1 MDSQSLTL
9 IATIISTPVV
19 MRLAEGWLN
28 SRNTNASTSAA
39 RLDKLEAQLNA
50 ERVKTEETQ
59 AKLFDIAV
67 KHEGL
72 KVRFELLE
80 SELRKC
86 KEQVNGLS
94 EVSHAR

>member
-1 MDSQSLTL
+1 VDSQSLTL
-9 IATIISTPVV
+9 IATVISTPVV
-19 MRLAEGWLN
+19 MRLVEGWLN
-28 SRNTNASTSAA
+28 SRNSSEATAAS
-39 RLDKLEAQLNA
+39 RLDKLEAQLNQ

-59 AKLFDIAV
+59 AKLFEIAV

-86 KEQVNGLS
+86 KEQNHGLS
-94 EVSHAR
+94 EVSHAG